1 MSVLTPGPLGYSGAE
16 IADLLGVTRTGAWQR
31 FATKGTPVSATHDDR
46 SGSEPPM
53 A

>member
-1 MSVLTPGPLGYSGAE
+1 MSMLAPGPLGYSWAE
-16 IADLLGVTRTGAWQR
+16 IADLLGVTRTSAWQR
-31 FATKGTPVSATHDDR
+31 FVTRETQAAAQGDR